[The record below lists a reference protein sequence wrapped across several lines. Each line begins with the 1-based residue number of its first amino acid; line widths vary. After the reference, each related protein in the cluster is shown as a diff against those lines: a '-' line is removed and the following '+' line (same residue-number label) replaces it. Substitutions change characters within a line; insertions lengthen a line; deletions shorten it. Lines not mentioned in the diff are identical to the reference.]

1 MINLPIYHSTNHP
14 RVAVPCGAFYAPCIP
29 SACGCQSQ
37 NHCPA
42 SCPTVIGL
50 EGPTGPTGPTGARGP
65 TGDTGPTG
73 ATGKNGVAGPIGPT
87 GNTGATGATGATG
100 PTGPTG
106 TDGATGP
113 AGATGSA
120 GPIGPTGK
128 TGATGATG
136 PTGPTGADGATGPA
150 GATGSPGPIGP
161 AGNTGATGPTGPAGP
176 TGATGTVANESFA
189 TFINYG
195 AQFVDAA
202 LIPFSTAVADTTGH
216 IVSNDNQRINLAP
229 GYYLI
234 SYQVSVLLRTAGFI
248 QVTPFYNGAVHIEN
262 GLYYALGTPERA
274 SGLGSISFILEIPT
288 ATVFSLTYNSPV
300 ESTEGTLHLTIIRL
314 NLSL

>member
-106 TDGATGP
+106 ADGTTGP
-113 AGATGSA
+113 AGATGS
-120 GPIGPTGK
+120 T
-128 TGATGATG
+128 
-136 PTGPTGADGATGPA
+136 
-150 GATGSPGPIGP
+150 GPIGP
-161 AGNTGATGPTGPAGP
+161 AGNTGATGATGPTGPAGP

-314 NLSL
+314 NRSL